1 MTAATGAGRPVPKSS
16 DRLAARAVVL
26 AIDPAVTPHDLAA
39 ILTGLAG
46 ESRAVLE
53 NALRRVTH
61 RDPHGRSQA
70 NTRAAIGL
78 RLALAQH
85 HDDGARPR

>member
-1 MTAATGAGRPVPKSS
+1 MTAPAAARRPVPNRS
-16 DRLAARAVVL
+16 DRLAARAVAL
-26 AIDPAVTPHDLAA
+26 AIDPAVTLQDLAA
-39 ILTGLAG
+39 ILSLLADHSG
-46 ESRAVLE
+46 AVLE

-61 RDPHGRSQA
+61 RDPHGRSPA

-85 HDDGARPR
+85 HDDHPSPR